1 MILHVVTFR
10 WRDGVTNED
19 VDALVTDLDAFRQT
33 VGALLVDYRFGRD
46 LGLRPGNGDFAVVA
60 LVGSPDDLRAYLDH
74 PAHKELVAR
83 RLGPM
88 TETRLA
94 TQIEVAEP
102 RII

>member
-19 VDALVTDLDAFRQT
+19 VDALIADLDTFRHT
-33 VGALLVDYRFGRD
+33 VEPLLVDYRFGRD

-60 LVGSPDDLRAYLDH
+60 LVGSPEDLDAYLDH
-74 PAHKELVAR
+74 PAHKDLVAR

-88 TETRLA
+88 TESRLA
-94 TQIEVAEP
+94 TQIEVARP
-102 RII
+102 RVI